1 MNDALA
7 ASAYD
12 AIQQQKINFAKS
24 MGFELDDTAQDVAD
38 EIADTAT
45 DGTDIEPE
53 NVDVDGRKPED
64 PPTDEVEQPTAEL
77 ETEEQP
83 EEQTDET
90 DKAEEINK
98 VDFLCEENEGKK
110 NYFIEGVFL
119 QSEIKNRNNRM
130 YPQKT
135 LAREVAKYDENYI
148 QKGRALGELGH
159 PDGPS
164 INLDRVSHKI
174 LSLREDGNNF
184 IGKAKLL
191 DTPMGKVAKSLLDE
205 GVKLGVSSRGM
216 GSIRKEE
223 NCNVVMD
230 DFMLATAADIVA
242 DPSAPDAFVD
252 GIMEGKEWVWDN
264 GILKESA
271 VAEIKQEIDQATLI
285 NLQERKV
292 SAFETFLKSL

>member
-1 MNDALA
+1 MRL
-7 ASAYD
+7 
-12 AIQQQKINFAKS
+12 I
-24 MGFELDDTAQDVAD
+24 
-38 EIADTAT
+38 
-45 DGTDIEPE
+45 
-53 NVDVDGRKPED
+53 
-64 PPTDEVEQPTAEL
+64 
-77 ETEEQP
+77 
-83 EEQTDET
+83 
-90 DKAEEINK
+90 AEEITT
-98 VDFLCEENEGKK
+98 VDFICEDSKDGKK

-119 QSEIKNRNNRM
+119 QAELKNRNNRM
-130 YPQKT
+130 YPLKT
-135 LAREVAKYDENYI
+135 LSKEVAKYDENYI

-174 LSLREDGNNF
+174 LSLKEDGNNF

-191 DTPMGKVAKSLLDE
+191 DTPMGGIAKNLLDE

-242 DPSAPDAFVD
+242 DPSAPDAFVN

-264 GILKESA
+264 GVLKEAKVSQ
-271 VAEIKQEIDQATLI
+271 IKKEIDQATLL

-292 SAFETFLKSL
+292 SAFEAFLKSL